1 METDVDF
8 KRPGHEVK
16 ELHWTAHGARRSK
29 RRSPPAGSGLSIAY
43 FDVPSSIRNVI
54 SRLLFLRGL
63 LFEMLRD
70 NISTPPFLFI
80 RSPLDGTGP
89 GPKVG
94 KGVGSGN

>member
-63 LFEMLRD
+63 LFEMLGLRPR
-70 NISTPPFLFI
+70 ISQRLY
-80 RSPLDGTGP
+80 
-89 GPKVG
+89 
-94 KGVGSGN
+94 